1 MKLPLPEG
9 PLNRALVI
17 LLAVAVL
24 GTAGYFGYGV
34 WTDDS
39 CATGV
44 SKVGKECVG
53 VTDGSYVFNDDL
65 GPVTARIKEEND
77 SVAGKNPVTL
87 ALMIPLVSDQQAERR
102 EMVEQVQGAYL
113 AQYRANRES
122 GKQPPIR
129 LVLANP
135 GREYGQ
141 WQRVSDQLAKAA
153 ADGKQNLRAVTGI
166 NISIANSEAAVHYLT
181 AEKHIPVVAGPMTAD
196 DIANSK
202 ADPRHYPGLAR
213 IAPSNSDQAA
223 ALAAYGAGIKP
234 ADTLVVEDTREN
246 DNYLATLRA
255 TFAKLTKGAPNAPET
270 FESPK
275 DFTEE
280 GNLGNTFDQMVPD
293 ICSSAAT
300 TLFFAGRPVQLRLFL
315 VALGDRKCNKPY
327 TVITGS
333 HASTLM
339 VDQKFESKWDALTKS
354 AGITVRYTAL
364 AHPDSWGEASTEGPG
379 GSKAPTAEL
388 AGLLRADDT
397 KQPDRIGPADRRDG
411 RIIITYDAVTTAV
424 AGIRKDVGG
433 SVVMPSLDD
442 VTQSWRRLHGGNRV
456 DGASGWICLD
466 QFGNPYNKAVPIVHL
481 DATVRGAVLDTVA
494 WPLGRAPDGNCSIG
508 AEG

>member
-1 MKLPLPEG
+1 MKPSLPQG
-9 PLNRALVI
+9 PLNRALVL
-17 LLAVAVL
+17 LLAAAVL
-24 GTAGYFGYGV
+24 GAAVFFGYRLL
-34 WTDDS
+34 TDPS
-39 CATGV
+39 CAEGV
-44 SKVGKECVG
+44 TEVEKECVG
-53 VTDGSYVFNDDL
+53 VTDGSFVFTDEL
-65 GPVTARIKEEND
+65 GPVTSRIKEENE
-77 SVAGKNPVTL
+77 SVAGKNPVTV

-141 WQRVSDQLAKAA
+141 WRRVADQLARSA
-153 ADGKQNLRAVTGI
+153 ADGKENLRAVTGI
-166 NISIANSEAAVHYLT
+166 NISIADSKAAVHYLT

-196 DIANSK
+196 DIANTA
-202 ADPRHYPGLAR
+202 ADPREFPGLAR
-213 IAPSNSDQAA
+213 IAPSNSDQAS
-223 ALAAYGAGIKP
+223 ALAAYGAAIKP
-234 ADTLVVEDTREN
+234 AETLVVEDTREG

-275 DFTEE
+275 DFTQE
-280 GNLGNTFDQMVPD
+280 GNLGNVFAQMVPD
-293 ICSSAAT
+293 ICSSAAS

-315 VALGDRKCNKPY
+315 VALGNRKCNKAY

-339 VDQKFESKWDALTKS
+339 VDQKFEGNWGSLTKS
-354 AGITVRYTAL
+354 SGITVRYTAL
-364 AHPDSWGEASTEGPG
+364 AHPDSWGEASAEGPG
-379 GSKAPTAEL
+379 GSKGPTAEL
-388 AGLLRADDT
+388 AALLRAEET

-424 AGIRKDVGG
+424 AGIRKDVGE
-433 SVVMPSLDD
+433 SVTIPSLDD

-466 QFGNPYNKAVPIVHL
+466 QYGNPYNKAVPIVHL
-481 DATVRGAVLDTVA
+481 DPAVRGAVLDTVA
-494 WPLGRAPDGNCSIG
+494 WPLGHAPDGNCSIG

>member
-1 MKLPLPEG
+1 MKPSLPQG

-24 GTAGYFGYGV
+24 GTAGYFGYGLL
-34 WTDDS
+34 TDRS
-39 CATGV
+39 CAAGV
-44 SKVGKECVG
+44 TEIGNECVG

-77 SVAGKNPVTL
+77 GVAGKNPVTV
-87 ALMIPLVSDQQAERR
+87 ALMIPLISDQQAERR

-113 AQYRANRES
+113 AQYRANRED
-122 GKQPPIR
+122 GKQPPVR

-141 WQRVSDQLAKAA
+141 WRHVADQLARSAT
-153 ADGKQNLRAVTGI
+153 DGKVNLRAVTGI

-196 DIANSK
+196 DIANSA

-213 IAPSNSDQAA
+213 IAPSNSDQAD

-234 ADTLVVEDTREN
+234 AETLVIEDTREG
-246 DNYLATLRA
+246 DNYLSTLRA
-255 TFAKLTKGAPNAPET
+255 TFAELTKGAPNAPET
-270 FESPK
+270 FESPQ
-275 DFTEE
+275 DFTQE
-280 GNLGNTFDQMVPD
+280 GNLGNVFDQMVPD
-293 ICSSAAT
+293 ICSSAAS

-339 VDQKFESKWDALTKS
+339 VDQKFESKWDSLTKS

-364 AHPDSWGEASTEGPG
+364 AHPDSWGGSSTEGPG
-379 GSKAPTAEL
+379 GSKGPTAEL
-388 AGLLRADDT
+388 AALLLADAT

-433 SVVMPSLDD
+433 SVSMPSLDD

-466 QFGNPYNKAVPIVHL
+466 QYGNPHNKAVPIVHL
-481 DATVRGAVLDTVA
+481 DPAVRGAVLDTVA
-494 WPLGRAPDGNCSIG
+494 WPLGHAPDANCSIG